1 MAVQVTK
8 DERIFSLILALVASR
23 DGLTKQQILSTVHG
37 YASDYAKGTNLE
49 ALERKFERDKGE
61 IRDMGVNIEI
71 LEPVGEAG
79 TTHNQRYF
87 ISHRDYD
94 LPETM
99 RITTDEMTLLSLAGR
114 AWQERSLMADAR
126 NGLMKLTALGVD
138 ADDSLVGVSPQISTG
153 GRIVG
158 IVNEAMISNGAL
170 HFQYFKPGDEGPRA
184 RMAAP
189 LALLFWKGHWYML
202 AFDLLASG
210 ERTFLL
216 DRMTTEPTIDES
228 ITHDRPV
235 EDYAARLQHELEEL
249 EKQNEATIHLAPGSD
264 ARLRLTVKYGFVA
277 DTGTIYVKYADEAL
291 LADELA
297 SYGPEVHVSSPPS
310 LIDAVT
316 ERLKIVANAHKVAA
330 R

>member
-1 MAVQVTK
+1 MAARVTK

-37 YASDYAKGTNLE
+37 YSSEYSVGGNSE

-61 IRDMGVNIEI
+61 IRDMGVNIEM

-94 LPETM
+94 LPESM
-99 RITTDEMTLLSLAGR
+99 RITPDEMTLLSLAGR
-114 AWQERSLMADAR
+114 AWQERSLMTDAR

-138 ADDSLVGVSPQISTG
+138 ADDSLVGVSPQIATG
-153 GRIVG
+153 GRVVG
-158 IVNEAMISNGAL
+158 IVSEALSTNGAL
-170 HFQYFKPGDEGPRA
+170 HFQYFKPGDDLPRA

-189 LALLFWKGHWYML
+189 LGLLYWKGHWYML
-202 AFDLLASG
+202 AFDLLASA

-216 DRMTTEPTIDES
+216 DRMTTEPSIDES
-228 ITHDRPV
+228 ITHDRPA
-235 EDYAARLQHELEEL
+235 EDYAARLQRELEEL
-249 EKQNEATIHLAPGSD
+249 EKKNEATIQLTPGSD
-264 ARLRLTVKYGFVA
+264 ARLRLTVKYGFLA
-277 DTGTIYVKYADEAL
+277 DTGTIYVGYADEAL

-297 SYGPEVHVSSPPS
+297 GYGPEVVVISPPS
-310 LIDAVT
+310 LVDAVT
-316 ERLKIVANAHKVAA
+316 SRLRSVVDAHKAVK
-330 R
+330 

>member
-1 MAVQVTK
+1 MAAKVTK

-37 YASDYAKGTNLE
+37 YSAEYSVGGNLE

-61 IRDMGVNIEI
+61 IRDMGVNIEM

-94 LPETM
+94 LPESM
-99 RITTDEMTLLSLAGR
+99 RITPDEMTLLSLAGR

-138 ADDSLVGVSPQISTG
+138 ADDSLVGVSPQIATG

-158 IVNEAMISNGAL
+158 IVSEALSTNGAL
-170 HFQYFKPGDEGPRA
+170 HFQYFKPGDDLPRA

-189 LALLFWKGHWYML
+189 LGLLYWKGHWYML
-202 AFDLLASG
+202 AFDLLASA

-216 DRMTTEPTIDES
+216 DRMTTEPSIDES
-228 ITHDRPV
+228 ITHERPS
-235 EDYAARLQHELEEL
+235 EDYAARLQRELEAL
-249 EKQNEATIHLAPGSD
+249 EKKNEATVQLAPGSD
-264 ARLRLTVKYGFVA
+264 ARLRLTVKYGFLT
-277 DTGTIYVKYADEAL
+277 DTGTIYIGYADEAL

-297 SYGPEVHVSSPPS
+297 GYGPEVVVISPPS
-310 LIDAVT
+310 LVDAVT
-316 ERLKIVANAHKVAA
+316 ARLMSVLEAHKAVK
-330 R
+330 

>member
-1 MAVQVTK
+1 VAAKVTK

-37 YASDYAKGTNLE
+37 YSAEYSVGGNLE

-61 IRDMGVNIEI
+61 IRDMGVNIEM

-94 LPETM
+94 LPESM
-99 RITTDEMTLLSLAGR
+99 RITPDEMTLLSLAGR

-138 ADDSLVGVSPQISTG
+138 ADDSLVGVSPQIATG

-158 IVNEAMISNGAL
+158 IVSEALSTNGAL
-170 HFQYFKPGDEGPRA
+170 HFQYFKPGDDLPRA

-189 LALLFWKGHWYML
+189 LGLLYWKGHWYML
-202 AFDLLASG
+202 AFDLLASA

-216 DRMTTEPTIDES
+216 DRMTTEPSIDES
-228 ITHDRPV
+228 ITHERPS
-235 EDYAARLQHELEEL
+235 EDYAARLQRELEAL
-249 EKQNEATIHLAPGSD
+249 EKKNEATVQLAPGSD
-264 ARLRLTVKYGFVA
+264 ARLRLTVKYGFLT
-277 DTGTIYVKYADEAL
+277 DTGTIYIGYADEAL

-297 SYGPEVHVSSPPS
+297 GYGPEVVVISPPS
-310 LIDAVT
+310 LVDAVT
-316 ERLKIVANAHKVAA
+316 ARLMSVLEAHKAVK
-330 R
+330 

>member
-1 MAVQVTK
+1 VAAKVTK

-37 YASDYAKGTNLE
+37 YSAEYSVGGNLE

-61 IRDMGVNIEI
+61 IRDMGVNIEM

-94 LPETM
+94 LPESM
-99 RITTDEMTLLSLAGR
+99 RITPDEMTLLSLAGR

-138 ADDSLVGVSPQISTG
+138 ADDSLVGVSPQIATG

-158 IVNEAMISNGAL
+158 IVSEALSTNGAL
-170 HFQYFKPGDEGPRA
+170 HFQYFKPGDDLPRA

-189 LALLFWKGHWYML
+189 LGLLYWKGHWYML
-202 AFDLLASG
+202 AFDLLASA

-216 DRMTTEPTIDES
+216 DRMTTEPSIDES
-228 ITHDRPV
+228 ITHERPS
-235 EDYAARLQHELEEL
+235 EDYAARLQRELEAL
-249 EKQNEATIHLAPGSD
+249 EKKNEATVQLAPGSD
-264 ARLRLTVKYGFVA
+264 ARLRLTVKYGFLT
-277 DTGTIYVKYADEAL
+277 DTGTIYVGYADEAL

-297 SYGPEVHVSSPPS
+297 GYGPEVVVISPPS
-310 LIDAVT
+310 LVDAVT
-316 ERLKIVANAHKVAA
+316 ARLRSVLEAHKAVK
-330 R
+330 

>member
-1 MAVQVTK
+1 MAAKVTK

-37 YASDYAKGTNLE
+37 YAAEYSTGKNAE

-61 IRDMGVNIEI
+61 VRDMGVNIEI

-99 RITTDEMTLLSLAGR
+99 RITPDEMTLLSLAGR

-153 GRIVG
+153 GRVVG
-158 IVNEAMISNGAL
+158 IVSEALSTNGVL
-170 HFQYFKPGDEGPRA
+170 HFQYFKPGDDVPRA

-189 LALLFWKGHWYML
+189 LGLLFWKGHWYML

-228 ITHDRPV
+228 ITHERPAD
-235 EDYAARLQHELEEL
+235 DYAARLQRELEAL

-264 ARLRLTVKYGFVA
+264 ARLRLTVKYGFLP
-277 DTGTIYVKYADEAL
+277 DTGTIYVGYADEAL

-297 SYGPEVHVSSPPS
+297 GYGPEVKVIAPPS
-310 LIDAVT
+310 LITAVT
-316 ERLKIVANAHKVAA
+316 SRLKTVVEMHKAVK
-330 R
+330 

>member
-1 MAVQVTK
+1 MAAKVTK

-37 YASDYAKGTNLE
+37 YSAEYSVGGNLE

-61 IRDMGVNIEI
+61 IRDMGVNIEM

-94 LPETM
+94 LPESM
-99 RITTDEMTLLSLAGR
+99 RITPDEMTLLSLAGR

-138 ADDSLVGVSPQISTG
+138 ADDSLVGVSPQIATG

-158 IVNEAMISNGAL
+158 IVSEALSTNGAL
-170 HFQYFKPGDEGPRA
+170 HFQYFKPGDDLPRA

-189 LALLFWKGHWYML
+189 LGLLYWKGHWYML
-202 AFDLLASG
+202 AFDLLASA

-216 DRMTTEPTIDES
+216 DRMTTEPSIDES
-228 ITHDRPV
+228 ITHERPS
-235 EDYAARLQHELEEL
+235 EDYAARLQRELEAL
-249 EKQNEATIHLAPGSD
+249 EKKNEATVQLAPGSD
-264 ARLRLTVKYGFVA
+264 ARLRLTVKYGFLT
-277 DTGTIYVKYADEAL
+277 DTGTIYIGYADEAL

-297 SYGPEVHVSSPPS
+297 GYGPEVVVISPPS
-310 LIDAVT
+310 LVDAVT
-316 ERLKIVANAHKVAA
+316 ARLRSVLEAHKAVK
-330 R
+330 

>member
-1 MAVQVTK
+1 MAAKVTK

-37 YASDYAKGTNLE
+37 YSAEYSVGGNLE

-61 IRDMGVNIEI
+61 IRDMGVNIEM

-94 LPETM
+94 LPESM
-99 RITTDEMTLLSLAGR
+99 RITPDEMTLLSLAGR

-138 ADDSLVGVSPQISTG
+138 ADDSLVGVSPQIATG

-158 IVNEAMISNGAL
+158 IVSEALSTNGAL
-170 HFQYFKPGDEGPRA
+170 HFQYFKPGDDLPRA

-189 LALLFWKGHWYML
+189 LGLLYWKGHWYML
-202 AFDLLASG
+202 AFDLLASA

-216 DRMTTEPTIDES
+216 DRMTTEPSIDES
-228 ITHDRPV
+228 ITHERPS
-235 EDYAARLQHELEEL
+235 EDYAARLQRELEAL
-249 EKQNEATIHLAPGSD
+249 EKKNEATVQLAPGSD
-264 ARLRLTVKYGFVA
+264 ARLRLTVKYGFLT
-277 DTGTIYVKYADEAL
+277 DTGTIYVGYADEAL

-297 SYGPEVHVSSPPS
+297 GYGPEVVVISPPS
-310 LIDAVT
+310 LVDAVT
-316 ERLKIVANAHKVAA
+316 ARLRSVLEAHKAVK
-330 R
+330 

>member
-1 MAVQVTK
+1 VAAKVTK

-37 YASDYAKGTNLE
+37 YSAEYSVGGNLE

-61 IRDMGVNIEI
+61 IRDMGVNIEM

-87 ISHRDYD
+87 ISHSDYD
-94 LPETM
+94 LPESM
-99 RITTDEMTLLSLAGR
+99 RITPDEMTLLSLAGR

-138 ADDSLVGVSPQISTG
+138 ADDSLVGVSPQIATG

-158 IVNEAMISNGAL
+158 IVSEALSTNGAL
-170 HFQYFKPGDEGPRA
+170 HFQYFKPGDDLPRA

-189 LALLFWKGHWYML
+189 LGLLYWKGHWYML
-202 AFDLLASG
+202 AFDLLASA

-216 DRMTTEPTIDES
+216 DRMTTEPSIDES
-228 ITHDRPV
+228 ITHERPS
-235 EDYAARLQHELEEL
+235 EDYAARLQRELEAL
-249 EKQNEATIHLAPGSD
+249 EKKNEATVQLAPGSD
-264 ARLRLTVKYGFVA
+264 ARLRLTVKYGFLT
-277 DTGTIYVKYADEAL
+277 DTGTIYIGYADEAL

-297 SYGPEVHVSSPPS
+297 GYGPEVVVISPPS
-310 LIDAVT
+310 LVDAVT
-316 ERLKIVANAHKVAA
+316 ARLMSVLEAHKAVK
-330 R
+330 

>member
-1 MAVQVTK
+1 MAAKVTK

-37 YASDYAKGTNLE
+37 YASDYATGRNID

-61 IRDMGVNIEI
+61 VRDMGVNIEI

-94 LPETM
+94 LPESM
-99 RITTDEMTLLSLAGR
+99 RITPDEMTLLSLAGR
-114 AWQERSLMADAR
+114 AWQERSLMSDAR
-126 NGLMKLTALGVD
+126 NGLIKLTALGVD
-138 ADDSLVGVSPQISTG
+138 ADDSLVGVSPQISTE

-158 IVNEAMISNGAL
+158 IVSDALSRDGVL
-170 HFQYFKPGDEGPRA
+170 HFQYFKPGDELPRA

-189 LALLFWKGHWYML
+189 LGLLFWKGHWYML

-216 DRMTTEPTIDES
+216 DRMTTEPTIDEA
-228 ITHDRPV
+228 ITHERPA
-235 EDYAARLQHELEEL
+235 EDYAARLQTELEEL
-249 EKQNEATIHLAPGSD
+249 EKRNEATIHLTPGSD
-264 ARLRLTVKYGFVA
+264 ARLRLTVKYGFLA
-277 DTGTIYVKYADEAL
+277 DTGTIYVGYADEAL

-297 SYGPEVHVSSPPS
+297 GYGPEVRVSSPPS
-310 LIDAVT
+310 LVAAVKS
-316 ERLKIVANAHKVAA
+316 RLRAVVDMHKVVK
-330 R
+330 